1 MYGRSD
7 AGDIAA
13 AYPRA
18 GRELAEAIVAVSERV
33 GVPDPGWLANLINF
47 ESAGSFSPSVVNERS
62 GATGL
67 IQFIPTT
74 AAGMGTSTSALA
86 SMSALQ
92 QMEWV
97 QEYLL
102 GHMES
107 RAPEGFTNPTDL
119 YMAVFYP
126 VAIGNPDY
134 QFPPGVVA
142 ANNGISTPREYA
154 AKANAR
160 AKLPTGMR
168 GVEILDT
175 GVRVL
180 PWLLAGS
187 TALLLFALYV
197 RVREPEWAGFLTR
210 RRLEAK

>member
-1 MYGRSD
+1 VFGRSS
-7 AGDIAA
+7 ARDIAA
-13 AYPRA
+13 AYPEA
-18 GRELAEAIVAVSERV
+18 GPALAEAIVEVAGRM
-33 GVPDPGWLANLINF
+33 GVPDPGWLANLMNF
-47 ESAGSFSPSVVNERS
+47 ETGGSFSPSIVNRTS

-67 IQFIPTT
+67 IQFIPST

-86 SMSALQ
+86 AMSQLE
-92 QMEWV
+92 QMRWV
-97 QEYLL
+97 EAYLENKVPA
-102 GHMES
+102 G
-107 RAPEGFTNPTDL
+107 GFTNPTDL

-134 QFPPGVVA
+134 QFPSHVVA

-168 GVEILDT
+168 GTEILGT

-180 PWLLAGS
+180 PWLLGGS
-187 TALLLFALYV
+187 AALLLFALYI
-197 RVREPEWAGFLTR
+197 RVREPKWAQFGAK
-210 RRLEAK
+210 RLESK